1 MYTASPGDG
10 REGWDASGAPRPPHF
25 PARLPRPRPRHRRT
39 VAALRFRRQHRVPRA
54 PLSLQR
60 VRRGRVSGRRDD
72 GERERAARG
81 RGGDVDAAARR
92 PRAGRL
98 GGGGE
103 CKTLGRGGGGADPA
117 LEDAGLVVGRGH
129 GGREKECGGRRRR
142 AATAA
147 LHHPTTPTA
156 SLLRARCCSAR
167 RAAGTR
173 RARDSRGAR
182 VPLPNARARGH
193 PLPTTRHPPHASCAP
208 LGSSTL
214 SRAAKSATMLLSPSR
229 SATVGSHPSSAL
241 ILEMSGLRLDGS
253 SAVFSW

>member
-25 PARLPRPRPRHRRT
+25 PARPPRPRPRHRRT

-60 VRRGRVSGRRDD
+60 VRRGRVSGGRDD

-129 GGREKECGGRRRR
+129 GGREKESAAGVGGARPLPPSTTPPRPPPLSCAPVVAVRGAPRGRGAPEIVGARESHCQTRAR
-142 AATAA
+142 AATPSPPRGTLLTPAA
-147 LHHPTTPTA
+147 PPW
-156 SLLRARCCSAR
+156 
-167 RAAGTR
+167 AA
-173 RARDSRGAR
+173 
-182 VPLPNARARGH
+182 
-193 PLPTTRHPPHASCAP
+193 PP
-208 LGSSTL
+208 
-214 SRAAKSATMLLSPSR
+214 
-229 SATVGSHPSSAL
+229 
-241 ILEMSGLRLDGS
+241 
-253 SAVFSW
+253 